1 MSVSTMDTMGVL
13 NRIKFKHSE
22 LIAAAEEVLHA
33 MALDLRSVDPADKIV
48 FSWLNW
54 DEQRISREL
63 GRVHDLRN
71 WKPKAGTNVEYVEA
85 VELHEA
91 VSESV
96 PKKVADLQS
105 KRDEIQQKI
114 DEEST
119 KLEQAQSRL
128 DGMDYARKRLR
139 DLVPPHIRK
148 KYEDEMG
155 IFQTSPAAERM
166 RALKSRRT
174 TIQNIVEKMSK
185 VDASTIRSIFL
196 YCESHLRSAIPPPST
211 SFETNFSLNE
221 QAWFEHLASLRVEL
235 IHIESEIPSLQIDN
249 DEAIAEV
256 ETILDYYTEGKL

>member
-22 LIAAAEEVLHA
+22 LIAAAEEVLNA
-33 MALDLRSVDPADKIV
+33 MAIDLRSVDPEDKIV

-54 DEQRISREL
+54 DEKRISREL

-71 WKPKAGTNVEYVEA
+71 WKPRAGTNVEYVEA
-85 VELHEA
+85 VELHA
-91 VSESV
+91 ALSKSV
-96 PKKVADLQS
+96 PKKVSELQS
-105 KRDEIQQKI
+105 KRDEIQGKI
-114 DEEST
+114 DDENA
-119 KLEQAQSRL
+119 KLEHAQSRL
-128 DGMDYARKRLR
+128 DEMDYARKRLR

-174 TIQNIVEKMSK
+174 TIQNILEKMSK
-185 VDASTIRSIFL
+185 VDASTIRAIFL

-221 QAWFEHLASLRVEL
+221 QAWSEHLSSLRVEL
-235 IHIESEIPSLQIDN
+235 VGIEAEIPGLQIENDEIISEI
-249 DEAIAEV
+249 
-256 ETILDYYTEGKL
+256 ETILDYYVGEEK